1 MSHFIVRTNIVICN
15 FKGINRCV
23 ASNVFLSQCY
33 HWYGCQAWSL
43 ESKHIGTFDVTW
55 RKAVRKVWY
64 IPYIFRSKLLPELVD
79 VSTVCFKAMKL
90 FSTMYNIIMIMCK
103 SQNSTLW
110 RASVRK
116 VSARDSQLAP
126 TSLCGSASVRMNMA
140 CCTGLGTH
148 SSIKTK
154 PDLID

>member
-64 IPYIFRSKLLPELVD
+64 IPNIFRSKLLPELVD

-103 SQNSTLW
+103 SQNSKINLLCKIKVHSYKKDINQSNPVLFLYW
-110 RASVRK
+110 SGYAGPHGKPRSFGRSRSHKVR
-116 VSARDSQLAP
+116 
-126 TSLCGSASVRMNMA
+126 
-140 CCTGLGTH
+140 
-148 SSIKTK
+148 
-154 PDLID
+154 